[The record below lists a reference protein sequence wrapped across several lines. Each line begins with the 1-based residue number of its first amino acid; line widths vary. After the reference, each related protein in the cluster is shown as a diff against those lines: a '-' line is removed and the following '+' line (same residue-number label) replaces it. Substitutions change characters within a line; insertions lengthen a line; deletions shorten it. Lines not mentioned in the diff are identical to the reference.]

1 MDKKQLTEE
10 RRIAF
15 DRGYVTIPQPKGE
28 FVNLFNLF
36 QTKKESKES
45 EKIIQVEEKPKI
57 PFYEGSHEWHEDLK
71 NTPKYKDSRFIK
83 GKVIIVGQEFICP
96 KCHVEMPPLQ
106 TEKPQVCPS
115 GDLGFLKMNTW
126 TIGGHILVN
135 EGVCVGKVSEEWLKE
150 NPIE

>member
-1 MDKKQLTEE
+1 MEKIKGNL
-10 RRIAF
+10 I
-15 DRGYVTIPQPKGE
+15 IPTPKGR
-28 FVNLFNLF
+28 FRDLFKF
-36 QTKKESKES
+36 FRTKEELKEPV
-45 EKIIQVEEKPKI
+45 QVEEKPEI

-106 TEKPQVCPS
+106 TSKPQVCPS
-115 GDLGFLKMNTW
+115 GDLGFLKMDAW
-126 TIGGHILVN
+126 IIGGRVLVN
-135 EGVCVGKVSEEWLKE
+135 EGVCVGKVSEEWLEE